1 VLLGDFPA
9 AGFAPEIGP
18 GVFIQID
25 VSALIRTKQ
34 FLVFVLIPWGVVD
47 IAGPGF
53 TGGSGET
60 EDAILVQTVSAVEE
74 IIMNSL
80 GPVESLYLDILL

>member
-1 VLLGDFPA
+1 
-9 AGFAPEIGP
+9 
-18 GVFIQID
+18 
-25 VSALIRTKQ
+25 
-34 FLVFVLIPWGVVD
+34 VLIPWGVVD

-60 EDAILVQTVSAVEE
+60 EDAILVQTGSAVEE